1 VPDVNMKLLEN
12 DDYPL
17 LLEEN
22 KMPTSY
28 VKYMDKT
35 NEELKELIEYD
46 FDEED
51 IEWLKIINNEKI
63 KNELKDKTTRFYIY
77 NESFRKRIIFST
89 RR

>member
-1 VPDVNMKLLEN
+1 MPDVNMKLLEN

-17 LLEEN
+17 LLEELEEN

-35 NEELKELIEYD
+35 NKELNELIEYD
-46 FDEED
+46 LEEED

-63 KNELKDKTTRFYIY
+63 KNEL
-77 NESFRKRIIFST
+77 
-89 RR
+89 

>member
-77 NESFRKRIIFST
+77 NESFRKRITFST

>member
-17 LLEEN
+17 LLEELEEN

-35 NEELKELIEYD
+35 NKELNELIEYD
-46 FDEED
+46 LEEED

-63 KNELKDKTTRFYIY
+63 KNEL
-77 NESFRKRIIFST
+77 
-89 RR
+89 